1 MLDTAS
7 EKEKDEPPSR
17 MGNAPA
23 SQRTNGLQTN
33 SRLTSSTESD
43 SENKGFFG
51 RLFNGQKKNDSASLR
66 EAIEDYII
74 EVENG
79 DLTADAAFAH
89 ERALLS
95 NILSLRENS
104 VSEIMIPRA
113 DIVAIDVTTSQSEL
127 LNLLSEKQN
136 SRIPVYKDTLDEV
149 LGTIHIK
156 DILASLAQGRE
167 IDIEDLLR
175 HVPIISPAMS
185 VLDLLMMFR
194 EMKKHMA
201 LVVDEFG
208 GIDGLI
214 TVGDVLESIVGE
226 IDDEYDLETDPSMSE
241 NKDGSISADARIDID
256 EFEEKYG
263 EIFTEEERECI
274 DTLGGLVFALAG
286 RIPARGEIIVH
297 PNGMI
302 FEVIDADP
310 RRVNRLLIKK
320 MPKSKDSDNFS

>member
-1 MLDTAS
+1 
-7 EKEKDEPPSR
+7 
-17 MGNAPA
+17 
-23 SQRTNGLQTN
+23 
-33 SRLTSSTESD
+33 
-43 SENKGFFG
+43 
-51 RLFNGQKKNDSASLR
+51 LR